1 MGGSL
6 EHPLVSSAVQEGR
19 LDREGLCYQQGR
31 DVKSGQNGFR
41 WSTGQKLE
49 DEQLE
54 VFQGTLRTLAE
65 TVPVGGEQRQCGSP
79 EGL

>member
-1 MGGSL
+1 MARMG
-6 EHPLVSSAVQEGR
+6 
-19 LDREGLCYQQGR
+19 
-31 DVKSGQNGFR
+31 SGGVL
-41 WSTGQKLE
+41 GQKLE